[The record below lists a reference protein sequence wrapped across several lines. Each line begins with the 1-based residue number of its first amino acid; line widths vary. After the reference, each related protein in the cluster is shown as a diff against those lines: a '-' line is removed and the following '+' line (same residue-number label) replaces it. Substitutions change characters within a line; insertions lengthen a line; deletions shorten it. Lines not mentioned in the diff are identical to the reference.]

1 MDRVR
6 IAEGRTGLL
15 FWIGAATTGLVVIA
29 WVTNL
34 FEKPEATLFG
44 GTLTLVMLAYG
55 FVHRGDL
62 GLRLRRGP
70 TVTTEEAERIAAEK
84 PAAAQILTLAEA
96 VDLMPT
102 YAPRTLVC
110 LRGPNQRLL
119 EEAGTHVAGQKEH
132 DIAVLFVE
140 EVPGLFVPRETE
152 PSAYARSVLEEAVA
166 WLNARGTT
174 SVPIWRLAQDAGEA
188 IADVSS
194 ALGVTAILVGT
205 SQRGTLWR
213 LLRGNVLA
221 RLIARLPRETR
232 IVIVG

>member
-1 MDRVR
+1 
-6 IAEGRTGLL
+6 
-15 FWIGAATTGLVVIA
+15 
-29 WVTNL
+29 VTNL
-34 FEKPEATLFG
+34 FEKPDATIFG
-44 GTLTLVMLAYG
+44 GSLTVAMLAYG
-55 FVHRGDL
+55 FLNRGDL
-62 GLRLRRGP
+62 FARLRRGP

-102 YAPRTLVC
+102 YKPQTLVC

-119 EEAGTHVAGQKEH
+119 EEAAIHVAGHKEH

-140 EVPGLFVPRETE
+140 EVPGLFVPRDTE
-152 PSAYARSVLEEAVA
+152 PSAYARQVLEEAVA
-166 WLNARGTT
+166 WLNAQGSTA
-174 SVPIWRLAQDAGEA
+174 VPIWRLAQDAGQA
-188 IADVSS
+188 IADVSA
-194 ALGVTAILVGT
+194 ALGVHAIFVGT

>member
-1 MDRVR
+1 
-6 IAEGRTGLL
+6 
-15 FWIGAATTGLVVIA
+15 
-29 WVTNL
+29 
-34 FEKPEATLFG
+34 
-44 GTLTLVMLAYG
+44 
-55 FVHRGDL
+55 
-62 GLRLRRGP
+62 
-70 TVTTEEAERIAAEK
+70 VTTEEAERIAAEG

-96 VDLMPT
+96 VDLKPT

-119 EEAGTHVAGQKEH
+119 EEAATHVAGQKEH

-140 EVPGLFVPRETE
+140 EVPGLFVPRDTQ

-166 WLNARGTT
+166 WLNERGGTA
-174 SVPIWRLAQDAGEA
+174 VPIWRLAQDAGGA

-194 ALGVTAILVGT
+194 ALGVQAILVGT

-221 RLIARLPRETR
+221 RLIARVPRETR